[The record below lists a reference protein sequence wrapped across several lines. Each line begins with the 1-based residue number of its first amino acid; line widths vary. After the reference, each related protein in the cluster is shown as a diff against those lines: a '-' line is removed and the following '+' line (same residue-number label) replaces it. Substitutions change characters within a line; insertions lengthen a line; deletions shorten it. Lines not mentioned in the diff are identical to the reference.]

1 MQSTMRYHYDLR
13 KGENIMAVMRSANPA
28 LNSKTFTGLPS
39 VDTEPMTMQGTVN
52 KTAILLICV
61 FATAAW
67 TWSRVAAGEQVGPW
81 VLIGAIGG
89 LVMAMVTVFKRT
101 WAPVTAPI
109 YALLEGFVI
118 GGLSAILERQFPGI
132 AMQAAGLTFG
142 TLFCLLAA
150 YSSGMIRVTENF
162 KLGVVAAT
170 GGIMLVYLVSMVL
183 GFFGHTVPYIHG
195 SGVIGIGFS
204 LFVVGVA
211 AMNLVLDFDFIES
224 AVQRGVPKY
233 MEWYGAFGLVVT
245 LIWLYIEML
254 RLLSKLRSRR

>member
-1 MQSTMRYHYDLR
+1 
-13 KGENIMAVMRSANPA
+13 MAIMRSANPA

-39 VDTEPMTMQGTVN
+39 VGTEPMTMQGTVN

-67 TWSRVAAGEQVGPW
+67 TWSQVTAGEQAGPW
-81 VLIGAIGG
+81 ILIGAIGG
-89 LVMAMVTVFKRT
+89 FVMALVTVFKKN

-109 YALLEGFVI
+109 YALLEGLVI
-118 GGLSAILERQFPGI
+118 GGLSAMLERQFPGI

-142 TLFCLLAA
+142 TLFCLLLA
-150 YSSGMIRVTENF
+150 YSSGMIRVSENF

-170 GGIMLVYLVSMVL
+170 GGIMLVYLVSMIL
-183 GFFGHTVPYIHG
+183 GFFGHTIPYIHG
-195 SGVIGIGFS
+195 SGAIGIGFS
-204 LFVVGVA
+204 LLVVGVA

-224 AVQRGVPKY
+224 AVQGGAPKY
-233 MEWYGAFGLVVT
+233 MEWYGAFGLMVT